1 MNWTQLLWNKAASLS
16 PLSNHQDAVQEEYT
30 PTVIAQGLTVF
41 AHLVLSLLFQAASSR
56 DWLFPGSAACIPS
69 RSRTCKLWLKC
80 RTGFQFKA
88 VILQCWQP
96 RSVSKFRFGPKLFFF
111 FFIEPVLLPLLVYK
125 IVGENSHRFQSPQ
138 LRADDVVTS
147 LNWHLLKGR
156 NHITKK

>member
-1 MNWTQLLWNKAASLS
+1 MKQSSQLVSLVKPPRCGSGRVHTHRNCSGSHRFCSSCFIALVSSCKLPRLAVPRKRSLHPESVQDMQTVTKMSHWVPVQSCHSAMLATEKCLKVQIWTQ
-16 PLSNHQDAVQEEYT
+16 T
-30 PTVIAQGLTVF
+30 
-41 AHLVLSLLFQAASSR
+41 
-56 DWLFPGSAACIPS
+56 
-69 RSRTCKLWLKC
+69 
-80 RTGFQFKA
+80 
-88 VILQCWQP
+88 
-96 RSVSKFRFGPKLFFF
+96 FF